1 MISSK
6 SKKKIC
12 VVTGSRAEYGLLYWF
27 MKEIKREKNLK
38 LQLVVTGMHLS
49 PVFGNTIK
57 EILKDGFK
65 VNRKVKMLLPN
76 DTPASI
82 AKSVGVGMIKFAD
95 VLNDLKPDMLVVLG
109 DRFELISATYAAL
122 IARIPVAHFHGGEL
136 TEGLIDDATRHSITK
151 MSHLHFVANKVYK
164 KRVIQLGE
172 NPKSVFNVGGTG
184 IDNIKKLK
192 LLNKNKLEKKLKI
205 KLKKKNIIVTFHPVT
220 LEVSTAKNSF
230 NELLKALRKKKDIN
244 IIFTKT
250 NADTDGRII
259 IKQIEK
265 FVRENKNRS
274 CCFTSLGQLNYLS
287 LLQYVDG
294 VVGNSSSGL
303 LEVPTYKI
311 GTINIGDRQGGRL
324 KALSVIDCKTNYK
337 SIIKAINTLYSNK
350 FQKRLKKTI
359 NPYGNGGASKKA
371 VKILKR
377 TSLKNIIKKKFYN
390 IRY

>member
-12 VVTGSRAEYGLLYWF
+12 VVTGSRADYGLLYWF
-27 MKEIKREKNLK
+27 MKFVQKDKNLK
-38 LQLVVTGMHLS
+38 LQLVVTGMHLL
-49 PVFGNTIK
+49 PIFGTTIK
-57 EILKDGFK
+57 QIIKDGFK
-65 VNRKVKMLLPN
+65 INSKVRMLLPS

-82 AKSVGVGMIKFAD
+82 AKSVGIGMIKFAE
-95 VLNDLKPDMLVVLG
+95 VLKNLKPDVLVVLG

-136 TEGLIDDATRHSITK
+136 TEGLIDEATRHSITK

-172 NPKSVFNVGGTG
+172 NPKRVFNVGGTG

-192 LLNKNKLEKKLKI
+192 LLNKKELEKKLKI
-205 KLKKKNIIVTFHPVT
+205 KLKKKNIIATFHPVT
-220 LEVSTAKNSF
+220 LEISTAKNSF
-230 NELLKALRKKKDIN
+230 NELLKALKKKRDIN

-250 NADTDGRII
+250 NADTDGRTI

-265 FVRENKNRS
+265 FVRENKDRS

-287 LLQYVDG
+287 LLKYVDG
-294 VVGNSSSGL
+294 VIGNSSSGL

-311 GTINIGDRQGGRL
+311 GTINIGDRQKGRL
-324 KALSVIDCKTNYK
+324 KASSVIDCKSDYK
-337 SIIKAINTLYSNK
+337 SIVKGINILYSNK
-350 FQKRLKKTI
+350 FKKKLKKTV
-359 NPYGNGGASKKA
+359 NPYGNGGASEKA
-371 VKILKR
+371 VKIIKKV
-377 TSLKNIIKKKFYN
+377 SLKKIIKKEFYN
-390 IRY
+390 IKH